1 MNANDVITSYVNEV
15 ALQLPRKVRNDV
27 AFELRAL
34 LLEECQAKAEESG
47 RQLDAE
53 IVIDFLQG
61 FGHPNE
67 VAARY
72 QPALT
77 IIDPADGSKF
87 LRLTIIGLV
96 LIWRLGLVANL
107 SQPINSGIDFIR
119 ALSSWW
125 GKTVIPSFWWPGV
138 LVVSFGL
145 ASWARQR
152 RPSAMKWKP
161 RAQDRLTGGRVAV
174 ALGLIAMLCGIY
186 LLMNP
191 TWILDVI
198 WGGKAAP
205 AAYTALT
212 YTESFLQ
219 RQAPYL
225 FTLVVLN
232 IPFFFAVM
240 IQGRWTTLLRRIETG
255 LSLLTCAVMTWA
267 ITDGAIMMSPASD
280 STAKFFMGLIV
291 AFSLLLIV
299 VEFVQQVKP
308 NPSQGLQA

>member
-1 MNANDVITSYVNEV
+1 MKPHDVIESYITDV
-15 ALQLPRKVRNDV
+15 ALLLPRKQRNDV

-34 LLEECQAKAEESG
+34 LQEELQAKADETA
-47 RQLDAE
+47 RQADTAMVLSL
-53 IVIDFLQG
+53 LQG

-72 QPALT
+72 RPALT
-77 IIDPADGSKF
+77 IIDPADGAKF
-87 LRLTIIGLV
+87 LRLTLIGLV
-96 LIWRLGLVANL
+96 LIWSLGLLANFG
-107 SQPINSGIDFIR
+107 QPINSGTDFIR

-138 LVVSFGL
+138 LVVSFGI

-152 RPSAMKWKP
+152 RPNAMAWKP
-161 RAQDRLTGGRVAV
+161 RAQDRITGGRVAV
-174 ALGLIAMLCGIY
+174 ALALSAMICGIY
-186 LLMNP
+186 LLINP

-198 WGGKAAP
+198 WSGKAAP
-205 AAYTALT
+205 TAYTALT
-212 YTESFLQ
+212 YTDAFLQ
-219 RQAPYL
+219 RQGPYL

-232 IPFFFAVM
+232 IPFYFAVM

-267 ITDGAIMMSPASD
+267 IVDGAIMMSPASN

-291 AFSLLLIV
+291 AFSLLVIV
-299 VEFVQQVKP
+299 VEFVRQVKP
-308 NPSQGLQA
+308 RPHQSLQA

>member
-15 ALQLPRKVRNDV
+15 ALQLPRKLRNDV

-34 LLEECQAKAEESG
+34 LLEECQAKAEDTG

-61 FGHPNE
+61 FGHPSE

-72 QPALT
+72 QPAVT
-77 IIDPADGSKF
+77 IIDPADGGKF

-96 LIWRLGLVANL
+96 LIWSLGLLANL
-107 SQPINSGIDFIR
+107 TQPINSGTELIR
-119 ALSSWW
+119 ALSLWW

-152 RPSAMKWKP
+152 YPIKSTWKP
-161 RAQDRLTGGRVAV
+161 RAQDRITGGRVAV
-174 ALGLIAMLCGIY
+174 AFGLIAMLCGIY
-186 LLMNP
+186 LLINP

-225 FTLVVLN
+225 LTLVLLN
-232 IPFFFAVM
+232 IPFYFAVM
-240 IQGRWTTLLRRIETG
+240 IQGRWTAFLRRIETG
-255 LSLLTCAVMTWA
+255 LSVLTCIVMTWS
-267 ITDGAIMMSPASD
+267 IVDGTIMMSPASD

-291 AFSLLLIV
+291 GFSLLIIV
-299 VEFVQQVKP
+299 VEFVRQVKP
-308 NPSQGLQA
+308 SPNQGLQA

>member
-1 MNANDVITSYVNEV
+1 MNANDVIASYVNEV
-15 ALQLPRKVRNDV
+15 AIQLPRKLRNDV

-34 LLEECQAKAEESG
+34 LQEECQAKAEGTG
-47 RQLDAE
+47 RQIDAE
-53 IVIDFLQG
+53 IAIDFLHA
-61 FGHPNE
+61 FGHPND

-72 QPALT
+72 QPAVN
-77 IIDPADGSKF
+77 IIDPADGGKF

-96 LIWRLGLVANL
+96 LIWGLGLLANL
-107 SQPINSGIDFIR
+107 SQPIHSGTDFIR

-138 LVVSFGL
+138 LVVSFGI

-152 RPSAMKWKP
+152 HPVKSKWKP
-161 RAQDRLTGGRVAV
+161 RAQDRITGGRVAV
-174 ALGLIAMLCGIY
+174 ALGLIAMLCGNY

-191 TWILDVI
+191 TWILDVV

-212 YTESFLQ
+212 YTDTFMQ

-225 FTLVVLN
+225 FTLLVLN

-267 ITDGAIMMSPASD
+267 IVDEAIMMSPASD
-280 STAKFFMGLIV
+280 STAKFFMSAIV
-291 AFSLLLIV
+291 IFSLLMMGMQ
-299 VEFVQQVKP
+299 FARQM
-308 NPSQGLQA
+308 NPSPNRRLQT

>member
-15 ALQLPRKVRNDV
+15 ALQLPRKQRNDV

-34 LLEECQAKAEESG
+34 LLEECQAKAEETG

-72 QPALT
+72 QPAVN
-77 IIDPADGSKF
+77 IIDPADGGKF

-96 LIWRLGLVANL
+96 LIWSLGLLANL
-107 SQPINSGIDFIR
+107 SQPINSGTELIR

-152 RPSAMKWKP
+152 HPIKSTWKP
-161 RAQDRLTGGRVAV
+161 RAQDRITGGRVAV
-174 ALGLIAMLCGIY
+174 AFGLIAMLCGIY
-186 LLMNP
+186 LLVNP

-198 WGGKAAP
+198 WSGKAAP

-212 YTESFLQ
+212 YTDAFLQ
-219 RQAPYL
+219 RQGPYL

-232 IPFFFAVM
+232 IPFYFAVM
-240 IQGRWTTLLRRIETG
+240 IQGRWTILLRRIETG
-255 LSLLTCAVMTWA
+255 LSLLTCVVMTWA
-267 ITDGAIMMSPASD
+267 MFDGTIMMSPASD

-291 AFSLLLIV
+291 GFSLLVMV
-299 VEFVQQVKP
+299 VELVQQVKP
-308 NPSQGLQA
+308 RPNQGLQA

>member
-15 ALQLPRKVRNDV
+15 AVQLPRKLRNDV

-34 LLEECQAKAEESG
+34 LLEECQAKAEETG
-47 RQLDAE
+47 RQFDAGL
-53 IVIDFLQG
+53 VIDFLQG

-72 QPALT
+72 QPAVN
-77 IIDPADGSKF
+77 IIDPADGGKF
-87 LRLTIIGLV
+87 LRFTMIGLV
-96 LIWRLGLVANL
+96 LIWSLGLLANF
-107 SQPINSGIDFIR
+107 SQPIHSGTDFIR

-138 LVVSFGL
+138 LVVGFGM

-152 RPSAMKWKP
+152 SPIKSTWQP
-161 RAQDRLTGGRVAV
+161 RAQDAITGGRVAV
-174 ALGLIAMLCGIY
+174 ALGLTAMLCGIY
-186 LLMNP
+186 LLINP

-198 WGGKAAP
+198 WSGKAAP

-219 RQAPYL
+219 RQAPFL

-240 IQGRWTTLLRRIETG
+240 IQGRWSPLLRRLETG

-267 ITDGAIMMSPASD
+267 IVDGAIMMSPVSD

-291 AFSLLLIV
+291 AASLLVMVAELV
-299 VEFVQQVKP
+299 RQVKP
-308 NPSQGLQA
+308 RPNQGLQA

>member
-15 ALQLPRKVRNDV
+15 ALQLPRKLRNDV

-34 LLEECQAKAEESG
+34 LLEECQAKAEETG

-53 IVIDFLQG
+53 LVIDFLQN

-67 VAARY
+67 VAVRY

-77 IIDPADGSKF
+77 IIDPADGGKF

-96 LIWRLGLVANL
+96 LIWSLGLLANL
-107 SQPINSGIDFIR
+107 SQPINSGTDFIH

-138 LVVSFGL
+138 LVVGFGM

-152 RPSAMKWKP
+152 SATKSTWQP
-161 RAQDRLTGGRVAV
+161 RAQDRIAGGRAAV
-174 ALGLIAMLCGIY
+174 ALGLIAMMCGIY
-186 LLMNP
+186 LLIDP
-191 TWILDVI
+191 TRILDVI

-212 YTESFLQ
+212 YTDAFLQ
-219 RQAPYL
+219 RQGPYL

-232 IPFFFAVM
+232 IPFYFAVM
-240 IQGRWTTLLRRIETG
+240 IQGRWTALLRRIETG
-255 LSLLTCAVMTWA
+255 LSLLICAVMTWA
-267 ITDGAIMMSPASD
+267 IVDGTIMMSPASD

-291 AFSLLLIV
+291 GFSLIIIG
-299 VEFVQQVKP
+299 VEFVRQVKP
-308 NPSQGLQA
+308 RPNQGLQA

>member
-15 ALQLPRKVRNDV
+15 ALQLPRKQRNDV

-34 LLEECQAKAEESG
+34 LLEECQAKAEETG

-53 IVIDFLQG
+53 LVIDFLQD

-77 IIDPADGSKF
+77 IIDTADGSKF

-96 LIWRLGLVANL
+96 LIWSLGLLVNL
-107 SQPINSGIDFIR
+107 SQPINSGTDFIR
-119 ALSSWW
+119 AISSWW

-152 RPSAMKWKP
+152 HPSKSTWKP
-161 RAQDRLTGGRVAV
+161 RAQDQITGGRIAV

-186 LLMNP
+186 LLINP
-191 TWILDVI
+191 SWILDVI

-212 YTESFLQ
+212 YTDSFLQ
-219 RQAPYL
+219 AQAPYL

-232 IPFFFAVM
+232 IPLYFALM
-240 IQGRWTTLLRRIETG
+240 IQGRWTSVLRRIETG

-267 ITDGAIMMSPASD
+267 IFDGAIMMSAASD
-280 STAKFFMGLIV
+280 STAKFFMGAIV
-291 AFSLLLIV
+291 VLSLLLIII
-299 VEFVQQVKP
+299 EFVRQVNPKP
-308 NPSQGLQA
+308 HSSLQA

>member
-15 ALQLPRKVRNDV
+15 ALQLPRKQRNDV

-34 LLEECQAKAEESG
+34 LQEECQAKAEETG

-53 IVIDFLQG
+53 LVIDFLQS

-96 LIWRLGLVANL
+96 LIWSLGLVANL

-152 RPSAMKWKP
+152 RPSAMEWKP
-161 RAQDRLTGGRVAV
+161 RVPDRITGGRVAV

-191 TWILDVI
+191 TWILDIV

-232 IPFFFAVM
+232 IPFYFVVM
-240 IQGRWTTLLRRIETG
+240 IQGRWTALLRRIETG
-255 LSLLTCAVMTWA
+255 LSVLTCIVMTWA
-267 ITDGAIMMSPASD
+267 IVDGTIMMSPDSD

-291 AFSLLLIV
+291 AFSLLVIV
-299 VEFVQQVKP
+299 VEFVRQVKP
-308 NPSQGLQA
+308 RPHQGLQA